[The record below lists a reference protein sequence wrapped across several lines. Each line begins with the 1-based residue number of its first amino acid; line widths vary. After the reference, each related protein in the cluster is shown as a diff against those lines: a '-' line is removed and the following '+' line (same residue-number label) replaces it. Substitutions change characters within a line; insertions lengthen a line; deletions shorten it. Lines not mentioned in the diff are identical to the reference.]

1 MLKVIPFLK
10 EKGLIFLHKSLRN
23 RIWPLIIAFLILII
37 GGQPVL
43 AATTVTGSSAS
54 TLTITLNPGT
64 KYATA
69 MYVIDSGKPGPVV
82 LITGGVHGNETAG
95 YLAAARMKE
104 TTISKGKLLVIPK
117 ANRLAVDRGTRYISG
132 EKDLNRAFP
141 TKKGVNPSYKPAQAI
156 YQVVKNYKVDWVM
169 DMHEGY
175 DYASGST
182 SSVGQSLIYYPSDK
196 CTVMAKKILSKV
208 NATISSSYR
217 KFDSLRYPVS
227 GSLARS
233 TAQYLGTNS
242 FIFETC
248 SKDTLNTRINN
259 QLLAANTLLRELYMK

>member
-1 MLKVIPFLK
+1 M
-10 EKGLIFLHKSLRN
+10 IFLHKSLHHRF
-23 RIWPLIIAFLILII
+23 WPLVITFLFLII
-37 GGQPVL
+37 GVQPAL
-43 AATTVTGSSAS
+43 AATTGSGNS
-54 TLTITLNPGT
+54 TSTRTVTLNPGT
-64 KYATA
+64 KYATD

-82 LITGGVHGNETAG
+82 LITGGVHGNEPAG
-95 YLAAARMKE
+95 YLAAARLKE
-104 TTISKGKLLVIPK
+104 TSISKGKLLVIPK
-117 ANRLAVDRGTRYISG
+117 ANRLAVERGTRYISG

-141 TKKGVNPSYKPAQAI
+141 TSKGTNPTYKPARAI
-156 YQVVKNYKVDWVM
+156 YQVVKDYKVNWVM

-175 DYASGST
+175 DYASRST
-182 SSVGQSLIYYPSDK
+182 SSVGQSLIYYPSSE
-196 CTVMAKKILSKV
+196 CTLMAKKILGKV
-208 NATISSSYR
+208 NASISTSYR

-248 SKDTLNTRINN
+248 SKDSLNTRINN

>member
-1 MLKVIPFLK
+1 M
-10 EKGLIFLHKSLRN
+10 IFLHKSLRQCFL
-23 RIWPLIIAFLILII
+23 PLFMAFLFLITS
-37 GGQPVL
+37 GQPAF
-43 AATTVTGSSAS
+43 AATTSTGSSAS
-54 TLTITLNPGT
+54 TRTVTLNPGT
-64 KYATA
+64 KYATN

-104 TTISKGKLLVIPK
+104 TKISKGKLLVIPK
-117 ANRLAVDRGTRYISG
+117 ANLLAVERGTRYISG

-141 TKKGVNPSYKPAQAI
+141 TSKGTSPTYKPARAI
-156 YQVVKNYKVDWVM
+156 YQVVQDYQVNWVM

-175 DYASGST
+175 DYASRST
-182 SSVGQSLIYYPSDK
+182 SSVGQSLIYYPSSK
-196 CTVMAKKILSKV
+196 CTVMANKILSKV
-208 NATISSSYR
+208 NNTISTSYR
-217 KFDSLRYPVS
+217 KFESLRYPVA

-248 SKDTLNTRINN
+248 SKDNLNTRINN
-259 QLLAANTLLRELYMK
+259 QLLAANTLLRELQMK